1 MQIFNSYTRKK
12 EEFKTIKD
20 GLVTMY
26 VCGPTVYNRMH
37 LGNVRPQVSFDILRR
52 YLIFKGYHVDFVS
65 NFTDVDDKI
74 INKANEEGV
83 DINTISKRY
92 IESVKEDYEK
102 LGVYKYPIEHP
113 TCTEHMDDIIDF
125 IKGLIDKGFAYESNG
140 SVYFRVRK
148 LKEYGTLSNRNIEE
162 LEVGARI
169 EENSEKEDPLDFTLW
184 KEKKPG
190 EPYWD
195 SPWSEGRPGWHI
207 ECSTM
212 IKSRF
217 GSTIDIHAGGEDLK
231 FPHHENEIAQSEAL
245 NDAPLA
251 HYWMH
256 NGMINIDNIKMS
268 KSLGNFFYA
277 NEFIENEGAE
287 VLRFFILNAHY
298 RKPLNYSKD
307 VIASIKSVI
316 NRLRNS
322 KKRLQSLIDQNS
334 GENAGENCDIIKQI
348 DAIRSSLIEHMDDDL
363 DTPDAVTDWISL
375 SKLINT
381 ELDENTPLDVLNH
394 AKKLFDDFVLIFG
407 VIEDEDES
415 LDIDIENMIHE
426 RELARKNKDYKRADE
441 IRDELK
447 AKGIELKDTK
457 DGVEWQRV

>member
-83 DINTISKRY
+83 DIETISKRY

-113 TCTEHMDDIIDF
+113 TCTEHMGDIIDF

-363 DTPDAVTDWISL
+363 NTPDAVTDWISL

-457 DGVEWQRV
+457 DGVVWQRV

>member
-113 TCTEHMDDIIDF
+113 TCTEHMGDIIDF

-348 DAIRSSLIEHMDDDL
+348 DAIRASLIEHMDDDL
-363 DTPDAVTDWISL
+363 NTPDAVTDWISL

-381 ELDENTPLDVLNH
+381 ELDEKTPLDVLNH